1 MFSQN
6 IAAMDLMADPHMAPE
21 HFFTAPFDS
30 DSFGPPTSKLQTLMQ
45 RSQSVG
51 TGLANYAPQPG
62 QPPPDAHMYSMPS
75 MDSSGM
81 VANQV
86 LPGSFAAMSIADTR
100 NIDRQTPSSS
110 GPFTSASPSMH
121 TPRTAPTPVAYPPR
135 AEILPSARNVRDAN
149 VLTPSVPEF
158 VPRRVSVTV
167 TTTAGK
173 LATSESYLAG
183 SLSAGASPK
192 HSPGSSPIL
201 RRRDLASIPAPL
213 DLASPSQQQQQQFKQ
228 PRLENIGG
236 TTYFITDD
244 QLVPGAHPAQDEV
257 FPNYH
262 VYPSVPPSVA
272 YAKSKSDFPS
282 FFASDDI
289 KLDLIQRHLQALAHI
304 DASKYP
310 DLPSEVDNYTS
321 LYPLEPAVKNP
332 MDKTSTFGFT
342 SACYKAVN
350 KKDGKLYCLRRI
362 HGFKVSNTQWMVLV
376 DKWKKLQHS
385 NIVSLREVFSTKAFG
400 EHSIIFV
407 HDYHAGAMTLM
418 NRHFSGGA
426 AGQAGQ
432 ADGFHGSLAHFG
444 KGPKGT
450 FRSHHGGMNG
460 PIMPSR
466 LLPEGVIWTYV
477 IQLSAALRT
486 IHSSELACR
495 VMDPTKILLK
505 GKSRILVNCVG
516 IFDVLTY
523 DSNQSSPM
531 TMIPHYQQEDLISLG
546 KVILAL
552 ACNSVQAIQRQHI
565 QSSMELVAQHYS
577 SDLKNLIIYL
587 LTSQPRPR
595 SVNDIMPLIGA
606 RFYTQLD
613 SAQMYN
619 DVLENE
625 LSKELHN
632 GRLFRLVSKL
642 GVINERPEF
651 NGDVSWSETG
661 DRYLL
666 KLFRDYLF
674 HQVTPEGAPWVD
686 LAHIVQSLNKLD
698 AGVDEKVCLASR
710 DEQNVLI
717 VTYTDLKRIFMSTFG
732 EITQAAQLANEQMAG
747 QG

>member
-1 MFSQN
+1 
-6 IAAMDLMADPHMAPE
+6 MADPHMAPE

-400 EHSIIFV
+400 EHC
-407 HDYHAGAMTLM
+407 
-418 NRHFSGGA
+418 
-426 AGQAGQ
+426 
-432 ADGFHGSLAHFG
+432 
-444 KGPKGT
+444 
-450 FRSHHGGMNG
+450 MNG

>member
-1 MFSQN
+1 
-6 IAAMDLMADPHMAPE
+6 MADPHMAPE

-100 NIDRQTPSSS
+100 NIIARSYVISALKASNRIFNWIRIDKLQAAQAPS
-110 GPFTSASPSMH
+110 
-121 TPRTAPTPVAYPPR
+121 PVLLRVCTRLAQHQLRWPIHQR

-244 QLVPGAHPAQDEV
+244 QLVPGAHPAQDE
-257 FPNYH
+257 
-262 VYPSVPPSVA
+262 
-272 YAKSKSDFPS
+272 
-282 FFASDDI
+282 
-289 KLDLIQRHLQALAHI
+289 LDLIQRHLQALAHI
-304 DASKYP
+304 DATKYP

-577 SDLKNLIIYL
+577 SDLKNLII
-587 LTSQPRPR
+587 
-595 SVNDIMPLIGA
+595 
-606 RFYTQLD
+606 
-613 SAQMYN
+613 
-619 DVLENE
+619 
-625 LSKELHN
+625 
-632 GRLFRLVSKL
+632 
-642 GVINERPEF
+642 F